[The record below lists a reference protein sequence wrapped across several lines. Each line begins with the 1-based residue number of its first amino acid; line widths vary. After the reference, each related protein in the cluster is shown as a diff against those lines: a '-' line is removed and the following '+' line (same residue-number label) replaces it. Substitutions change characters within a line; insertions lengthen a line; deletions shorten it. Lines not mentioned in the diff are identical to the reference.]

1 LAAGVTRSM
10 ADGSAMQSYLQQ
22 LTPDAVHAAIA
33 NYFPQ
38 HLSDVERAQVLE
50 SALLSEAGPLLRAQ
64 MADWI
69 ANDIVRVERL
79 VPRAYG
85 QWYPP
90 VRDAM
95 SFVVSNLSAAR
106 LAPKIVE
113 QINLPSQTPPEIR
126 VLRLIAKVPG
136 IQKLGQVLARDRH
149 LRPSLRKALTT
160 LENGIHD
167 VTAKEIC
174 AIIETRL
181 GSRLTSF
188 DVHIKPKILSEAS
201 VSAVVPFT
209 WWNPAKRL
217 HEKGVFK
224 VLKPH
229 IPKFFAED
237 MDLLQDLAR
246 FFGRKHHEYGF
257 GSHVIPDTFTKVR
270 QLLQHEVDFAGEQAN
285 LLAANLVYSSVPHI
299 RVPQLIPAL
308 CAPDVTAMTYEHGV
322 KVTNAAAQMSGS
334 ARAKVSKQLLIALTV
349 IPLCSV
355 KPDAIFHADP
365 HAGNLLYDR
374 HTGDVTLVD
383 WALMERLSLEQRRHM
398 ALLLVMV
405 ALRDPVGACDEVR
418 ALSQAAIA
426 PDSRKAEVIRD
437 VVTRFLERVELTR
450 GSYFVETMRLLQAV
464 ALKGVRFPAPLIMFS
479 KVLFTLNGIL
489 EDIGAAAIPMSS
501 IIGSQLVLGWLI
513 KPATFPSPLA
523 VRDWLRL
530 PWHAALYAARV
541 FVDWQEYQLSRY
553 LGGAPAPA

>member
-1 LAAGVTRSM
+1 M
-10 ADGSAMQSYLQQ
+10 ADVSVTESYLQQ
-22 LTPDAVHAAIA
+22 LTPDALRAAIA
-33 NYFPQ
+33 NFLP
-38 HLSDVERAQVLE
+38 LDLGDVQRAEVLE
-50 SALLSEAGPLLRAQ
+50 SALLSQAGPLLRAQ
-64 MADWI
+64 MARWI

-79 VPRAYG
+79 VPRTYG

-95 SFVVSNLSAAR
+95 SFVVSNLSTAR

-113 QINLPSQTPPEIR
+113 QINLPLETPPEIR

-167 VTAKEIC
+167 VTAEEMC

-181 GSRLTSF
+181 GSRRTSF
-188 DVHIKPKILSEAS
+188 DVQIKPRILSEAS

-209 WWNPAKRL
+209 WWNTAKRI

-237 MDLLQDLAR
+237 MDLLQELAR
-246 FFGRKHHEYGF
+246 FFGRKHREYGF
-257 GSHVIPDTFTKVR
+257 GPHVIPDTFTKVR

-285 LLAANLVYSSVPHI
+285 LVKAHSVYSSVPGI
-299 RVPQLIPAL
+299 RVPQVIPAL
-308 CAPDVTAMTYEHGV
+308 CAPDVTAMSYEYGV
-322 KVTNAAAQMSGS
+322 KVTNAVAQMSGR
-334 ARAKVSKQLLIALTV
+334 ARAKVSKQLLVALIAT
-349 IPLCSV
+349 PLCSA
-355 KPDAIFHADP
+355 KPEAIFHADP
-365 HAGNLLYDR
+365 HAGNLLYDK
-374 HTGDVTLVD
+374 HTGDVALVD
-383 WALMERLSLEQRRHM
+383 WALMEHLSREQRRHM

-405 ALRDPVGACDEVR
+405 ALRDPVGVCDEVK
-418 ALSQAAIA
+418 ALSQTRIGPA
-426 PDSRKAEVIRD
+426 SRKAEVICS
-437 VVTRFLERVELTR
+437 VVTRFFDRVELTR

-464 ALKGVRFPAPLIMFS
+464 ALKGIRFPAPLIMFS

-489 EDIGAAAIPMSS
+489 EDIGAADIPMSS
-501 IIGSQLVLGWLI
+501 IIGKQLIREWLI
-513 KPATFPSPLA
+513 TPATFPAPLS
-523 VRDWLRL
+523 VKDWLRL

-553 LGGAPAPA
+553 LGEVPTPA